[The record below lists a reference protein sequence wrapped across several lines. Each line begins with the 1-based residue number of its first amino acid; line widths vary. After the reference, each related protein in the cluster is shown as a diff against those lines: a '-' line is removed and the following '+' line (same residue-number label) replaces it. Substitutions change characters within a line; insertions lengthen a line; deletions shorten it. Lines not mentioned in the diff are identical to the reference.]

1 MATERVERRL
11 TAILA
16 ADVVG
21 YSRLT
26 SMDEE
31 GTHVQLREHL
41 RVLVDPKISEH
52 HGRVVKNTGDGML
65 AEFGSVVDAVRCARD
80 VQHGMAERN
89 AGMPPEKRI
98 EFRIGINVGDVIID
112 GGDIFGDGVN
122 VAVRLEGIAEPGGIC
137 VSARVQ
143 EYAQGQLDINFEDA
157 GEQQLKNIAQL
168 VRVYKL
174 RLRDVDLSSTAPL
187 TAPPGQHGRPRL
199 SIVVLPFANLGGDKE
214 QEDFVDAITE
224 NLTTDL
230 SRLPDFFVVA
240 CKTAFAY
247 KGKAVDARQIGRELG
262 VRYVLEGS
270 VQSGTDR
277 LRVNAQLVDAETGA
291 HLWAERFDK
300 PRIDLFNM
308 QDEITARLA
317 RAMDLQLMAAETR
330 RVRRERP
337 KELDS
342 IDLALRGHTVFFQ
355 KPSVS
360 GAREARGIFEE
371 ALRVDDNNVDALL
384 GLVDTHMSEVNSYMS
399 DARPQQVCLAEA
411 AISRAL
417 ELMPNSARTHFC
429 RASVLMALR
438 TPELAFREIE
448 LALSLDRDLPFVHM
462 RAGWIKIF
470 LGRAEEA
477 EGHVTEAMRLSP
489 RDPLLGFW
497 YGILGLADLH
507 LGRLDKAVDRLRK
520 AIELAPNHEIPYF
533 YLAAA
538 LALQGRGKEAAEACT
553 IGRRLAPNFRIGKC
567 RAEVQ
572 SDNPV
577 FLAQR
582 ERLYEGLGKAGLP
595 E

>member
-1 MATERVERRL
+1 
-11 TAILA
+11 
-16 ADVVG
+16 
-21 YSRLT
+21 
-26 SMDEE
+26 
-31 GTHVQLREHL
+31 
-41 RVLVDPKISEH
+41 
-52 HGRVVKNTGDGML
+52 
-65 AEFGSVVDAVRCARD
+65 
-80 VQHGMAERN
+80 
-89 AGMPPEKRI
+89 
-98 EFRIGINVGDVIID
+98 
-112 GGDIFGDGVN
+112 
-122 VAVRLEGIAEPGGIC
+122 
-137 VSARVQ
+137 
-143 EYAQGQLDINFEDA
+143 
-157 GEQQLKNIAQL
+157 
-168 VRVYKL
+168 
-174 RLRDVDLSSTAPL
+174 
-187 TAPPGQHGRPRL
+187 
-199 SIVVLPFANLGGDKE
+199 
-214 QEDFVDAITE
+214 
-224 NLTTDL
+224 
-230 SRLPDFFVVA
+230 
-240 CKTAFAY
+240 
-247 KGKAVDARQIGRELG
+247 VDARQVGRELG

-277 LRVNAQLVDAETGA
+277 LRVNAQLIDAESGA

-300 PRIDLFNM
+300 PRMDLFDM

-337 KELDS
+337 TELDS

-355 KPSVS
+355 KLSVS
-360 GAREARGIFEE
+360 AAREARGIFEL

-384 GLVDTHMSEVNSYMS
+384 GLVDTHMLEVNSYMS
-399 DARPQQVCLAEA
+399 DARAQQVRLAEA
-411 AISRAL
+411 AMSKAL
-417 ELMPNSARTHFC
+417 ELTPNSARTHFC

-438 TPELAFREIE
+438 APELAFREIE
-448 LALSLDRDLPFVHM
+448 LAISLDRDLPYVHM

-477 EGHVTEAMRLSP
+477 EGHVTAAMRLSP
-489 RDPLLGFW
+489 RDPLLGVW
-497 YGILGLADLH
+497 YAILGSADLH
-507 LGRLDKAVDRLRK
+507 LGRLDNAVDRLRK

-567 RAEVQ
+567 RAEVP